1 MKVPKWAVL
10 LGVAALSTAIS
21 GLAVH
26 YVSFITLA
34 ERAVEDIRTAT
45 FAPNEPQ
52 DPDIVIAELNE
63 DTLAMFPYRSPV
75 DRGFLAM
82 LLKTLEARKPRAIG
96 LDVLFDQE
104 TEPEKDQLL
113 KETIANLSV
122 PLVVSY
128 VDQPEIVNATQL
140 AWLRDYLP
148 PRVRVRADL
157 QTDPTDGV
165 VRWVFPGARDPDG
178 TYVLGF
184 ARGVAAKVGVE
195 TANERP
201 DVVWHGRPD
210 TETPPFKMFPSHAV
224 AVLPPD
230 WFTDKIVLIGAVESL
245 VDRHRTPFAT
255 AYSGHGGDL
264 PGIEIHAHAVSQFL
278 HGKRSR
284 KPGLPAEL
292 ALVGVLALLGVGI
305 GSRNQ
310 GLGRELAVAGVG
322 MAVFLP
328 ASFALYHFLGIMLPV
343 VEPGGAFLLAIWGA
357 DAITGR
363 ESRKQKEFINSA
375 FARYLNPALVKQ
387 LANDPD
393 RLQLGGESRE
403 MTMLFCDIRGFTT
416 ISEQFDAHG
425 LTQLINKFLTPMTD
439 IILARKGTIDKYMGD
454 CIMAFWNAPVDD
466 PDHARNA
473 CESALAMMARLGPLN
488 DELEADAKANNRKH
502 VPIKT
507 GIGINS
513 GVVVVGNMGSHQRF
527 DYSVL
532 GDNVNLAS
540 RLEGQSKPY
549 GVHIVIGENTFALVP
564 DLACLELDLIKVKG
578 KTEAVRIFTL
588 LGMSDLATEPHF
600 LDLKRRHDRMLVAYR
615 AQDWDSARSQ
625 MADLRADDGGFQL
638 DHLYDLYEERITEY
652 LAAPPPAD
660 WDGVFTATSK

>member
-10 LGVAALSTAIS
+10 LGVAALSTVIA

-26 YVSFITLA
+26 KMSFITLA
-34 ERAVEDIRTAT
+34 ERRVEDIRTAT

-52 DPDIVIAELNE
+52 DPDIVVVGITE
-63 DTLAMFPYRSPV
+63 DTLALFPYRSPV

-82 LLKTLEARKPRAIG
+82 LLKTLESRHPRAIA

-113 KETIANLSV
+113 KDTIANLSV

-128 VDQPEIVNATQL
+128 VVQEEIVNDAQL

-148 PRVRVRADL
+148 AKVRVRADL
-157 QTDPTDGV
+157 QTDPADGR

-178 TYVLGF
+178 TFIFGF
-184 ARGVAAKVGVE
+184 ARGVVAKLGIQ
-195 TANERP
+195 TADERP
-201 DVVWHGRPD
+201 DIAWHGQPD
-210 TETPPFKMFPSHAV
+210 RDTPAFKMYPAHAV

-245 VDRHRTPFAT
+245 VDRHPTPFAA
-255 AYSGHGGDL
+255 AYAGHAGEL
-264 PGIEIHAHAVSQFL
+264 PGIEIHAHAVSQLL
-278 HGKRSR
+278 HGKTSR
-284 KPGLPAEL
+284 KPSLPWEF
-292 ALVGVLALLGVGI
+292 ALVGVLALAGAGI

-310 GLGRELAVAGVG
+310 GLAREMTIAGIG
-322 MAVFLP
+322 LAVFLP
-328 ASFALYHFLGIMLPV
+328 AGFALFYYQGLMLPL
-343 VEPGGAFLLAIWGA
+343 VEPGAAFLLAIWGA

-375 FARYLNPALVKQ
+375 FSRYLNPALVKQ

-549 GVHIVIGENTFALVP
+549 GVSIVIGENTFALAP

-588 LGMSDLATEPHF
+588 LGMAEVTGEPRF
-600 LDLKRRHDRMLVAYR
+600 LDVKQRHDRMLAAYR
-615 AQDWDSARSQ
+615 AQDWETARSQ
-625 MADLRADDGGFQL
+625 MAGLRADDGGFHL
-638 DHLYDLYEERITEY
+638 DHLYDLYEERIAEY
-652 LAAPPPAD
+652 LASPPPAD